1 MVFLFWCER
10 ENYSHFQL
18 FETKTS
24 ETGDTTNVIQ
34 GIWVSMIALAAYFA
48 LIYLIKK
55 YPKSKAVCIVMV
67 GVLAVELFANCAD
80 TIDKIDTDV
89 AYSKYT
95 SYEPYMTQTRNAVSM
110 MKEYDPSLFY
120 RMEATFHRTVNDP
133 IGTGYKGI
141 SHSSSTMNAPAL
153 MMLHKL
159 GYAYGGHYTKY
170 DGTTFMTD
178 ALFDIKYLMDKTGN
192 TSL

>member
-1 MVFLFWCER
+1 
-10 ENYSHFQL
+10 
-18 FETKTS
+18 
-24 ETGDTTNVIQ
+24 
-34 GIWVSMIALAAYFA
+34 MIALAAYFA

-67 GVLAVELFANCAD
+67 GVLAVELFANSAD

-153 MMLHKL
+153 MMP
-159 GYAYGGHYTKY
+159 
-170 DGTTFMTD
+170 
-178 ALFDIKYLMDKTGN
+178 
-192 TSL
+192 TSLAMLTADTIQNMTAQLS